1 MTASIPDT
9 MPEIVTRQPPTAS
22 QRIWCWFGFHDWVGR
37 TDLGGEPD
45 RAKVNGPDLIK
56 YFYEFAAP
64 VCKHCPRQLPPL
76 RR

>member
-1 MTASIPDT
+1 MTRSIADT
-9 MPEIVTRQPPTAS
+9 MPEIITREDVGWWRRLRCALGDHE
-22 QRIWCWFGFHDWVGR
+22 WCGR
-37 TDLGGEPD
+37 VDLGGKPD